1 MAFFEFC
8 KKGTLHTPTHVPS
21 ILMLDPAGFSRAD
34 DLTMP
39 KTKPWTLISGL
50 YVLCVSNVSLL
61 SAPFS
66 GKMSKMTRDDA
77 FVHVPSCERLTPR
90 GVPGVQ
96 VSI

>member
-8 KKGTLHTPTHVPS
+8 KKGTLHTPTYVPS

-39 KTKPWTLISGL
+39 KTKPWTLISGNHAAVTWFRL
-50 YVLCVSNVSLL
+50 VVEWTF
-61 SAPFS
+61 SA
-66 GKMSKMTRDDA
+66 GIREMSREDA
-77 FVHVPSCERLTPR
+77 FTQVPSCERLTPR
-90 GVPGVQ
+90 VVPGVQ

>member
-8 KKGTLHTPTHVPS
+8 KKGTLHTQTRVPS
-21 ILMLDPAGFSRAD
+21 MLTLDPAGFLRAV

-50 YVLCVSNVSLL
+50 HMLCVLLL

-66 GKMSKMTRDDA
+66 GKMKRDDA
-77 FVHVPSCERLTPR
+77 FSHFPSCERLTPR
-90 GVPGVQ
+90 GVPG
-96 VSI
+96 IKC